1 MKPLNFVEASAIRAV
16 QMENVSLTSVACQES
31 LEIYRESLRLVLGLA
46 AAPGFSSMV
55 TSQWTEA
62 CTRASLD
69 VLGEANQTRLE
80 SASGEEMERLFN
92 MANNLMGQIVSENS
106 PLLHTNLEHSTRQ
119 LEQIV
124 MNCGP
129 YVYEVFE
136 GVLKT
141 VLIQSWA
148 ALEAL
153 THTLWKKLEASS
165 HTSIYRPD
173 DKEWKRSQLGF
184 GSRRTIRRT
193 YKAVFPLDQSAILA
207 ALDPQAIDP
216 LAILRNVIVHH
227 AGKVDQTFK
236 GECGQFPVL
245 ASLQNL
251 ALDTPIPID
260 GGLVHDVVDP
270 ALSGG
275 YSLISAVDDWLAR
288 HP

>member
-1 MKPLNFVEASAIRAV
+1 MKPLHFCEASAVRAV
-16 QMENVSLTSVACQES
+16 QMENACLTSIPCLES

-55 TSQWTEA
+55 TSQWAEA

-69 VLGEANQTRLE
+69 VLGEAYQTRLE
-80 SASGEEMERLFN
+80 SASGNEMERVFRL
-92 MANNLMGQIVSENS
+92 ANNLMGQIVSENS
-106 PLLHTNLEHSTRQ
+106 PLLHKNLVHSTRQ

-124 MNCGP
+124 LNCGP
-129 YVYEVFE
+129 YVHGIFE

-148 ALEAL
+148 AFEAL
-153 THTLWKKLEASS
+153 TRTLWKKLEASN

-193 YKAVFPLDQSAILA
+193 YEAVFPLNHSAILA
-207 ALDPQAIDP
+207 ALDPRVIDP

-251 ALDTPIPID
+251 ALDAPIPID
-260 GGLVHDVVDP
+260 GVLVRDVVDP

>member
-1 MKPLNFVEASAIRAV
+1 MG
-16 QMENVSLTSVACQES
+16 Q
-31 LEIYRESLRLVLGLA
+31 
-46 AAPGFSSMV
+46 
-55 TSQWTEA
+55 
-62 CTRASLD
+62 
-69 VLGEANQTRLE
+69 
-80 SASGEEMERLFN
+80 LFRV
-92 MANNLMGQIVSENS
+92 ANNLMGQIVSENS

-129 YVYEVFE
+129 YVYGIFE

-148 ALEAL
+148 AFEAL
-153 THTLWKKLEASS
+153 ARTLWKKLEASS

-184 GSRRTIRRT
+184 GSLRAIRRT
-193 YKAVFPLDQSAILA
+193 YETVFPLDQSAILL

-227 AGKVDQTFK
+227 VGKVDQTFK

-245 ASLQNL
+245 APFQNFSLE
-251 ALDTPIPID
+251 APIPID
-260 GGLVHDVVDP
+260 GVLVREVVDP
-270 ALSGG
+270 AVSGG
-275 YSLISAVDDWLAR
+275 YSLISAVDDWLRR

>member
-1 MKPLNFVEASAIRAV
+1 MKPLHFVEASAIRAV
-16 QMENVSLTSVACQES
+16 QMENASLTSVACQES

-46 AAPGFSSMV
+46 AAPGFSSMI

-62 CTRASLD
+62 CTRASLH
-69 VLGEANQTRLE
+69 VLGEANLTRLE
-80 SASGEEMERLFN
+80 SASADEMERLFRE
-92 MANNLMGQIVSENS
+92 ANNLMGQIVSESS

-129 YVYEVFE
+129 YVYGFFE
-136 GVLKT
+136 GILKT
-141 VLIQSWA
+141 ILVQSWA
-148 ALEAL
+148 AFEAL
-153 THTLWKKLEASS
+153 TRTLWKKLEASS

-173 DKEWKRSQLGF
+173 DKEWRRSQLGF

-193 YKAVFPLDQSAILA
+193 YEAVFPLDQFAILA
-207 ALDPQAIDP
+207 ALDPQTIDP

-236 GECGQFPVL
+236 NECRQFPVL

-251 ALDTPIPID
+251 ALDAHILID
-260 GGLVHDVVDP
+260 GVLVRDVVDP

-275 YSLISAVDDWLAR
+275 YSLILAVDDWLAR